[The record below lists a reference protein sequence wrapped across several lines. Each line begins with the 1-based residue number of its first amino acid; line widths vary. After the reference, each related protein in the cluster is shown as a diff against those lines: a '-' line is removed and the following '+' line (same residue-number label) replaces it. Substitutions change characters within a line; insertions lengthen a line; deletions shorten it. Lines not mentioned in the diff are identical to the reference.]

1 MLIYVDTENMEANWV
16 DVLPHLG
23 ESDTIYVFYT
33 KNSKGLDIGKLDL
46 IRNASANIILLPAS
60 IGDNALDFVLS
71 SQLGNKIDDAKTHI
85 ILSGDNG
92 YTPLVKFWEER
103 AEVFLI
109 SDIEQ
114 VIEYI
119 KTGTMPKA
127 KPLPSGRLVMEIDMP
142 EEQRRQVQSVLDKVG
157 NGDLN
162 AIYQSLIKTFGQEEG
177 LAIYKEIRSR
187 IR

>member
-1 MLIYVDTENMEANWV
+1 MLIYVDTENMESNWV
-16 DVLPHLG
+16 DVLPYLN
-23 ESDTIYVFYT
+23 ENDTIYVFYT
-33 KNSKGLDIGKLDL
+33 KNSKGLDIEKLDL

-60 IGDNALDFVLS
+60 TGDNALDFVLS
-71 SQLGNKIDDAKTHI
+71 SQLGNKIDDAKVHI

-92 YTPLVKFWEER
+92 YTPLVKFWEEK
-103 AEVFLI
+103 AEIFLI

-127 KPLPSGRLVMEIDMP
+127 KPLPSGRLVMDIEMP

-162 AIYQSLIKTFGQEEG
+162 AIYQSLIKAFGQEEG
-177 LAIYKEIRSR
+177 LGLYKEIRSR

>member
-1 MLIYVDTENMEANWV
+1 MLIYVDTENMESNWV
-16 DVLPHLG
+16 DVLPYLN
-23 ESDTIYVFYT
+23 ENDTIYVFYT
-33 KNSKGLDIGKLDL
+33 KNSKGLDIEKLDL

-60 IGDNALDFVLS
+60 TGDNALDFVLS
-71 SQLGNKIDDAKTHI
+71 SQLGNKIDEAKVHI

-92 YTPLVKFWEER
+92 YTPLVKFWEEK
-103 AEVFLI
+103 AEIFLI

-127 KPLPSGRLVMEIDMP
+127 KPLPSGRLVMDIEMP

-162 AIYQSLIKTFGQEEG
+162 AIYQSLIKAFGQEEG
-177 LAIYKEIRSR
+177 LGLYKEIRSR

>member
-1 MLIYVDTENMEANWV
+1 MLIYVDTENMESNWV
-16 DVLPHLG
+16 DVLPYLN
-23 ESDTIYVFYT
+23 ENDTIYVFYT
-33 KNSKGLDIGKLDL
+33 KNSKGLDIEKLDL

-60 IGDNALDFVLS
+60 TGDNALDFVLS
-71 SQLGNKIDDAKTHI
+71 SQLGNKIDDAKVHI

-92 YTPLVKFWEER
+92 YTPLVKFWEEK
-103 AEVFLI
+103 AKIFLI

-127 KPLPSGRLVMEIDMP
+127 KPLPSGRLVMDIEMP

-162 AIYQSLIKTFGQEEG
+162 AIYQSLIKAFGQEEG
-177 LAIYKEIRSR
+177 LGLYKEIRSR

>member
-1 MLIYVDTENMEANWV
+1 MLIYVDTENMESNWV
-16 DVLPHLG
+16 DVLPYLN
-23 ESDTIYVFYT
+23 ENDTIYVFYT
-33 KNSKGLDIGKLDL
+33 KNSKGLDIEKLDL

-60 IGDNALDFVLS
+60 TGDNALDFVLS
-71 SQLGNKIDDAKTHI
+71 SQLGNKIDDAKVHI

-92 YTPLVKFWEER
+92 YTPLVKFWEEK
-103 AEVFLI
+103 AEIFLI
-109 SDIEQ
+109 SDIGQ

-127 KPLPSGRLVMEIDMP
+127 KPLPSGRLVMDIEMP
-142 EEQRRQVQSVLDKVG
+142 DEQRRQVQSVLDKVG

-162 AIYQSLIKTFGQEEG
+162 AIYQSLIKAFGQEEG
-177 LAIYKEIRSR
+177 LGLYKEIRSR